1 MAAKRDLLAFAQA
14 RCGAIPIAL
23 FFHGSL
29 CEYRRWPITGM
40 ERIVEDLLPYYER
53 ELGFLRT
60 YSREFA
66 ARYPKIA
73 GRLLMAGGVCEDPH
87 IERMIEAFALLNARV
102 AKRLDDDYPKFTEA
116 LFDVLYPHYL
126 RPFPSCSIARCNDA
140 GAAGQGSGATLLPRH
155 SAMTS
160 RQVRGGVCTFRTAYP
175 VSVAPL
181 EVTAARFDAIISHPD
196 AVRMPA
202 GVSALLSITV
212 ASLADQG
219 GVAQQ
224 GVQQLR
230 VFIDGEPSFCA
241 ALRDTLFMRTVA
253 AWVEVPGSGQWRA
266 LPAVP
271 LAPAG
276 FNDDESLIDFPARSH
291 AAYRLLTEYF
301 CFPEKFNFFDID
313 LAMLGAA
320 MPPGARTVTLHLALA
335 GLRADSATARALA
348 PLAAHH
354 LLLGCTPI
362 VNLFATRGDPI
373 QVTHAKAS
381 YPVLPD
387 GRRPYGF
394 DVYAI
399 DAVRLVRQGP
409 QGETVTEF
417 RPFYS
422 LRHGQAPDQ
431 SGHYWMMR
439 RDEHIAAINPG
450 HETEITIVDID
461 FDPAEVAVHTLSLEL
476 TGTNRDLPTLLL
488 YNQPGGDMLL
498 AGSND
503 MRSVRMLR
511 KPTPPH
517 RFARVGGVHWRLIS
531 HLSLNHLSLS
541 DGGVDSLR
549 EMLALYDLPRSPSTQ
564 RQIGGIHAIAYETA
578 TTWLPGNP
586 FACLVRGLR
595 VRMTIDEDAFV
606 GAGIHAFAQVIERF
620 LGLYVHANSFTQLVI
635 VSEKTGEP
643 LLTCP
648 PRSGDL
654 SLL

>member
-1 MAAKRDLLAFAQA
+1 
-14 RCGAIPIAL
+14 
-23 FFHGSL
+23 
-29 CEYRRWPITGM
+29 M
-40 ERIVEDLLPYYER
+40 ERVVEDLLPYYER

-66 ARYPKIA
+66 TRYPKIA
-73 GRLLMAGGVCEDPH
+73 GRLLMSGGVCEDPH

-126 RPFPSCSIARCNDA
+126 RPFPSCSIARFDHA
-140 GAAGQGSGATLLPRH
+140 GVAKQLSGASELPRY
-155 SAMTS
+155 SYMTS
-160 RQVRGGVCTFRTAYP
+160 RQVRGGVCTFRTVYP

-181 EVTAARFDAIISHPD
+181 DIRAARFDAIISHPD
-196 AVRMPA
+196 AVRVPA
-202 GVSALLSITV
+202 GVGASISITI
-212 ASLADQG
+212 ASLG
-219 GVAQQ
+219 EPGVAQH
-224 GVQQLR
+224 GVPQLR
-230 VFIDGEPSFCA
+230 VFVDGEPSFCA

-266 LPAVP
+266 LPGVP
-271 LAPAG
+271 LTPAG
-276 FNDDESLIDFPARSH
+276 LGDDESLIDFPARSH
-291 AAYRLLTEYF
+291 PAYRLLTEYF

-313 LAMLGAA
+313 LAMVGAA
-320 MPPGARTVTLHLALA
+320 IPAGARTVTLHLALA
-335 GLRADSATARALA
+335 GLRSDSATARALA

-362 VNLFATRGDPI
+362 VNLFAQRGDPI
-373 QVTHAKAS
+373 QITHAKAS

-399 DAVRLVRQGP
+399 DAVRLVRQSP
-409 QGETVTEF
+409 QGESVTQF

-422 LRHGQAPDQ
+422 LQHGQAPAQ

-476 TGTNRDLPTLLL
+476 TATNRDLPTLLL
-488 YNQPGGDMLL
+488 YNQAGGDMML

-503 MRSVRMLR
+503 MSSIRMLR
-511 KPTPPH
+511 KPTAPQ
-517 RFARVGGVHWRLIS
+517 RFARVGGVHWKLIS

-541 DGGVDSLR
+541 SGGLDSFR

-564 RQIGGIHAIAYETA
+564 RLIGGIHGIAYKTA

-586 FACLVRGLR
+586 FACLVRGLQ

-606 GAGIHAFAQVIERF
+606 GAGIHAFAQVIDRF
-620 LGLYVHANSFTQLVI
+620 LGLYVHANSFTQLVL
-635 VSEKTGEP
+635 VSAKTGEE
-643 LLTCP
+643 LFTCP

-654 SLL
+654 RLL